1 MKNKNMINKEV
12 ISLKLS
18 YLDLLSPEPVY
29 IKNVGGII
37 SPKLRDVS
45 VLGYDTYQFYL
56 ELLRMDSKKFFSV
69 LGHEED
75 YDLLSDEEKSNLNMF
90 ELWVWNT
97 RRIFIYRIE
106 R

>member
-56 ELLRMDSKKFFSV
+56 ELLQMLTAVDCDGIQPCQADIRNP
-69 LGHEED
+69 LR
-75 YDLLSDEEKSNLNMF
+75 YLLITSLP
-90 ELWVWNT
+90 LCG
-97 RRIFIYRIE
+97 
-106 R
+106 